1 MRNFFVTAAQAAIDS
16 STDIVNGTSPAAPAV
31 PSVVGWGSYLQSI
44 GILLLLLA
52 ALYGL
57 LWLVKRYGV
66 LKGFKGK
73 RGNTISLDVEER
85 FHLAPKKQL
94 VVVRF
99 LNKRLLLGV
108 TDHQIN
114 LLSETEA
121 DEDDSS
127 HSSDSK
133 EFKKIMGRLRNADSD
148 S

>member
-1 MRNFFVTAAQAAIDS
+1 MRNFFATAAYAASES
-16 STDIVNGTSPAAPAV
+16 SADIVNGTTPAV
-31 PSVVGWGSYLQSI
+31 PEVVGWGSYMESI
-44 GILLLLLA
+44 GVMLLLLGG
-52 ALYGL
+52 LYGL
-57 LWLVKRYGV
+57 LWLVKKYGMN
-66 LKGFKGK
+66 KGFRGRKGDDM
-73 RGNTISLDVEER
+73 NLTVEER

-133 EFKKIMGRLRNADSD
+133 EFKNIMGKLRNADSD

>member
-1 MRNFFVTAAQAAIDS
+1 MTAAHAAIDS
-16 STDIVNGTSPAAPAV
+16 SADIVNGTSPAV
-31 PSVVGWGSYLQSI
+31 PEVVGWGSYVQSI
-44 GILLLLLA
+44 GILLLLLGG
-52 ALYGL
+52 LYGL
-57 LWLVKRYGV
+57 LWLVRKVGMN
-66 LKGFKGK
+66 KGFRGKKGDK
-73 RGNTISLDVEER
+73 RTLDVEER

-121 DEDDSS
+121 EDDPS
-127 HSSDSK
+127 HSSDSE
-133 EFKKIMGRLRNADSD
+133 EFKKFMGQLRDADSD

>member
-1 MRNFFVTAAQAAIDS
+1 MHNIFVTAAHAAIDS
-16 STDIVNGTSPAAPAV
+16 SGDIVNGTSPAV
-31 PSVVGWGSYLQSI
+31 PEVVGWGSYVQSI
-44 GILLLLLA
+44 GILLLLLGG
-52 ALYGL
+52 LYGL
-57 LWLVKRYGV
+57 LWFVRKVGMN
-66 LKGFKGK
+66 KGFRGKKGGE
-73 RGNTISLDVEER
+73 RTLDVEER

-121 DEDDSS
+121 EDDSS
-127 HSSDSK
+127 HSSDSE
-133 EFKKIMGRLRNADSD
+133 EFKKFMGQLRNADSD

>member
-1 MRNFFVTAAQAAIDS
+1 MTAAHAAIDS
-16 STDIVNGTSPAAPAV
+16 SGDIVNGTSPAV
-31 PSVVGWGSYLQSI
+31 PEVVGWGSYIQSI
-44 GILLLLLA
+44 GILLLLLG

-57 LWLVKRYGV
+57 LWFVKKVGMN
-66 LKGFKGK
+66 KGFRGKKGDQITL
-73 RGNTISLDVEER
+73 NVEER
-85 FHLAPKKQL
+85 FHLGPKKQL

-121 DEDDSS
+121 EDDTSD
-127 HSSDSK
+127 SSDSK
-133 EFKKIMGRLRNADSD
+133 EFKKIMGQLRDADSD

>member
-1 MRNFFVTAAQAAIDS
+1 MES
-16 STDIVNGTSPAAPAV
+16 SADIVNGTSPAAPE
-31 PSVVGWGSYLQSI
+31 VVGWGSYIQAI

-52 ALYGL
+52 VLYGM
-57 LWLVKRYGV
+57 LWFVKKIGMN
-66 LKGFKGK
+66 KGFRGKKGSQV
-73 RGNTISLDVEER
+73 TLDVEER
-85 FHLAPKKQL
+85 FHIAPKKQL

-121 DEDDSS
+121 EDDSS
-127 HSSDSK
+127 DSSSTE
-133 EFKKIMGRLRNADSD
+133 EFKKVMGQFHDKDSD

>member
-1 MRNFFVTAAQAAIDS
+1 MRNILVTAAHAAIDS
-16 STDIVNGTSPAAPAV
+16 SADIVNGTSPAV
-31 PSVVGWGSYLQSI
+31 PEVVGWGSYAQSI
-44 GILLLLLA
+44 GILLLLLG

-57 LWLVKRYGV
+57 LWFVKKVGMN
-66 LKGFKGK
+66 KGFRGKKGDQL
-73 RGNTISLDVEER
+73 TLQVEER

-114 LLSETEA
+114 LLSETET
-121 DEDDSS
+121 EDDSS
-127 HSSDSK
+127 DSSDTK
-133 EFKKIMGRLRNADSD
+133 EFKKFMGQLRNADSD